1 MSECGRVCGRVRLSG
16 KKKKKK
22 KDKQRERREEEK
34 GEQARTRIKG
44 TETEAEAEAEAEVDV
59 EVEAEAEFWQMT
71 EAKSVLDA
79 GKTDGKWSVM
89 GFVNRPQTLK

>member
-1 MSECGRVCGRVRLSG
+1 MSGRVSEWESNI
-16 KKKKKK
+16 KWEEKKK
-22 KDKQRERREEEK
+22 KDNQRERREEEK

-44 TETEAEAEAEAEVDV
+44 TETEAEAEAEVDV

>member
-44 TETEAEAEAEAEVDV
+44 TETEAEAEAEVDV